1 MSTQILEV
9 CQVAPGD
16 KSPESAAEFSLPLTF
31 FDTLWFQ
38 VPPVERIF
46 FYQITELNPAY
57 FTSIV
62 VPKLKQSLSQTLL
75 HFLPLAGRLTWPTDS
90 PKPIIIY
97 TPNDTVSLSVAE
109 SNADFDFLSSNGV
122 KEAAELRPF
131 IPQLP
136 SSDTVSSPIAL
147 QVTAF
152 PDKGFCIAVNSHHAI
167 LDGRSTTL
175 FIKAWAYICKQ
186 LLKEQNPP
194 ILPPEL
200 APFLDRTVIKDVA
213 RLQTVFLNQWA
224 EVNRSM
230 LGNESNPRCLKLR
243 QNIFAPQNVVRS
255 TFQLNRDD
263 IKRLREKVLSQ
274 LEAINKEETDVVKST
289 PPIHLSSFVL
299 TCAYTSICML
309 KARQEDGNTRIY
321 FGFTADVR
329 KRLDP
334 PVPNNYFGNCVTGK
348 FFAAEATIFM
358 EENYGLAKTVLRIS
372 NAIKELERGPLDGM
386 EKMLPLFFTI
396 KPGNCITVAGST
408 QFQVYSCDFGWGRPK
423 KVDITSIDKTGA
435 IALSEASDG
444 LGGVEIGLAL
454 KRHETEAFTSLFVKG
469 LA

>member
-9 CQVAPGD
+9 CQVAPAD
-16 KSPESAAEFSLPLTF
+16 KSPESATEFSLPLTF
-31 FDTLWFQ
+31 YDTLWFQ
-38 VPPVERIF
+38 FPPVERIL
-46 FYQITELNPAY
+46 FYQTTELNPTH

-75 HFLPLAGRLTWPTDS
+75 HFLPLAGHLTWPSGS
-90 PKPIIIY
+90 PKPSIIY
-97 TPNDTVSLSVAE
+97 TPNDTVSLSIAE

-136 SSDTVSSPIAL
+136 SSDAVSSPIAL
-147 QVTAF
+147 QVTTF

-167 LDGRSTTL
+167 LDGRSTAL
-175 FIKAWAYICKQ
+175 FVKAWAYICKQ
-186 LLKEQNPP
+186 MEEKQNPT
-194 ILPPEL
+194 ILPAEL
-200 APFLDRTVIKDVA
+200 TPFLDRTVIKDVA
-213 RLQTVFLNQWA
+213 GLETVFLSQWA

-230 LGNESNPRCLKLR
+230 FGNESDPRSLKLR
-243 QNIFAPQNVVRS
+243 QDISVPPNVVRS

-274 LEAINKEETDVVKST
+274 LESVNKEEIDIVNST
-289 PPIHLSSFVL
+289 TPIHLSSFVL
-299 TCAYTSICML
+299 TCAYTLICML
-309 KARQEDGNTRIY
+309 KARQVEGDTRIY

-329 KRLDP
+329 KRVEP
-334 PVPNNYFGNCVTGK
+334 PVPNNYFGNCVTSKG
-348 FFAAEATIFM
+348 FAAEARIFM
-358 EENYGLAKTVLRIS
+358 EENYGLTKTVLRIS
-372 NAIKELERGPLDGM
+372 NAIKELEKGPLDGM
-386 EKMLPLFFTI
+386 EKLLPLFLTV
-396 KPGNCITVAGST
+396 KPRDCISVAGST

-435 IALSEASDG
+435 IALTEASDG